1 MAWKRSRVRISSGP
15 PKPFKHLRAL
25 PRQKCANWSPGV
37 VLSEGNPSRGHRRTA
52 AGTVSHTENRM
63 AIAHIEVPEAE
74 IAQVCRRN
82 GIRKLALFGSV
93 LTDRFSESS
102 DIDVLVEFQP
112 RAHVGFFRL
121 ADIENELSRLLGGRR
136 VDLRTPMDLSRHFR
150 EQVVRD
156 AWPVYAES

>member
-1 MAWKRSRVRISSGP
+1 
-15 PKPFKHLRAL
+15 
-25 PRQKCANWSPGV
+25 
-37 VLSEGNPSRGHRRTA
+37 
-52 AGTVSHTENRM
+52 M